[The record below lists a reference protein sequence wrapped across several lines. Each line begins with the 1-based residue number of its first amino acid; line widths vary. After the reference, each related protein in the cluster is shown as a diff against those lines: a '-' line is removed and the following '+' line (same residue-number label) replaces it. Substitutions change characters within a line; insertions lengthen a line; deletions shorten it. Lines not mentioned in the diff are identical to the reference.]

1 MLPDIEI
8 CRTTPLTAIEP
19 IAHKAGLLPE
29 EFHSQGRYKAKVS
42 LNCLNR
48 LHDRPAGKFILVTAI
63 TPTPLGEGKTVTTI
77 GLAQGLARLQH
88 SVMACIRQPSMGP
101 IFGVKGGLRVV
112 VIPRSHRWKS

>member
-8 CRTTPLTAIEP
+8 CRSTPLTAIEQ
-19 IAHKAGLLPE
+19 IAHQAGLLPE
-29 EFHSQGRYKAKVS
+29 EFQSQGRYKAKVS
-42 LNCLNR
+42 LHCLDR
-48 LHDRPAGKFILVTAI
+48 LHDQPAGKFILVTAI

-101 IFGVKGGLRVV
+101 IFGVKGALLVA
-112 VIPRSHRWKS
+112 VIRRLHRWKS